1 MRASETLQIDKEN
14 GDLRVCLSELKAKDI
29 K

>member
-1 MRASETLQIDKEN
+1 MRASENLQVDKEN
-14 GDLRVCLSELKAKDI
+14 GDLKVSLSELKAKDI